1 MSAVPAVSYRLF
13 PWTVYPRPGFFRAQY
28 VDLHPRF
35 RKIIDSL
42 PAVVK
47 NQGLLNKLD
56 AVNGQLKGSLR
67 INVISDA
74 DLSVKQYILD
84 ETVLQDTA
92 GILVPS
98 SLEICVCYIHCAK
111 LDDAFAKHI
120 DEVLRS
126 LINVTG
132 SRSADTAFL
141 AFDFNCPVSD
151 EDIHR
156 VTSYVLQKL
165 GVQAEGHRRPNLNI
179 VFVENEVSLPSAISQ
194 YLESELVQVFHDM
207 YSFVLSLIPKE
218 GHKRCVTTLEGYT
231 RRKGVHSAI
240 LAFMSDVHMQFGDV
254 EGFTD
259 EHIKRILTQL
269 GRLFRCSI
277 FTPYLQNKYGIPSW
291 ICSSVLDSIR
301 FDDRF
306 QTSVTDETCR
316 FIIKTIEN
324 VRREI
329 KEPNDFGLLF
339 GTQTK
344 EKRFSW
350 VSPKL
355 LTDLKG
361 LLKEAE
367 QKMGSVARVVSVVKK
382 LAFEIEGYLEQ
393 AIGNDFRHYAEPPI
407 VPAVI
412 RKEILM
418 LNYVYAVGTV
428 YNDFVVYLNGE
439 GCQSME
445 TEELQ
450 EDQFSTLK
458 GVAEYDIKAL
468 MKKHCTFFPYK
479 IQVVSRPIKTFADNH
494 YFPGSKISKVGSNG
508 WGTLGGFFRNEH
520 GSFAIT
526 CDHVLEC
533 VNEAEMIEIHDVTL
547 GPAVIGL
554 TSRDM
559 SVRAGENIN
568 FSLVDIA
575 AIKMNECDKCTLEFL
590 DADSKLRVA
599 ERFEGNSSNL
609 RRRTAFKHGAKS
621 SLTTGIIVSGDFEM
635 SSTDCTSN
643 YVVLIEDKPGSAERF
658 AMQGDSGSVICVI
671 ELDDHSARQP
681 RMFLVSI
688 LFGGEMQMFAETFD
702 NIEEAEPQVP
712 ELQVPE
718 NTVSVRLNV
727 ALKALWAKNQ
737 HLGFL

>member
-35 RKIIDSL
+35 RKIIDLL

-47 NQGLLNKLD
+47 NQELLNRLD
-56 AVNGQLKGSLR
+56 AVNEQLGESLG

-92 GILVPS
+92 SILVPS

-111 LDDAFAKHI
+111 LDDVFAKHT

-126 LINVTG
+126 LINVTD
-132 SRSADTAFL
+132 RTSADTAFL
-141 AFDFNCPVSD
+141 AFDFNSPVSA
-151 EDIHR
+151 EDNDR
-156 VTSYVLQKL
+156 VTSYVLQNL
-165 GVQAEGHRRPNLNI
+165 GVHAEGHRRPNLNI
-179 VFVENEVSLPSAISQ
+179 VFVENEVSLPSAISE
-194 YLESELVQVFHDM
+194 YLESALVQVFHDM
-207 YSFVLSLIPKE
+207 YTFVLSLIPKE
-218 GHKRCVTTLEGYT
+218 RHKRCVTTLVGYT

-259 EHIKRILTQL
+259 EHIKRILTKL

-291 ICSSVLDSIR
+291 ICSSVLDSIQ
-301 FDDRF
+301 FEDHF
-306 QTSVTDETCR
+306 QSNVTDETSR
-316 FIIKTIEN
+316 FIIKSIEN
-324 VRREI
+324 VRKEI
-329 KEPNDFGLLF
+329 KGPNDFVLLF
-339 GTQTK
+339 GNQTK

-355 LTDLKG
+355 LTDLHD
-361 LLKEAE
+361 LLQFAE
-367 QKMGSVARVVSVVKK
+367 RKIASVTRVVGIVKK

-393 AIGNDFRHYAEPPI
+393 AIGNDFKPYAEPPF
-407 VPAVI
+407 VPGEI
-412 RKEILM
+412 RKELLK
-418 LNYVYAVGTV
+418 LNYVYSVGTV
-428 YNDFVVYLNGE
+428 YNDFVIYLKGDGRE
-439 GCQSME
+439 PME

-450 EDQFSTLK
+450 EDRFSTLK
-458 GVAEYDIKAL
+458 RAAQYDIKAL
-468 MKKHCTFFPYK
+468 MKTHCTFLPYK
-479 IQVVSRPIKTFADNH
+479 LQVVSRPIQTFADNH
-494 YFPGSKISKVGSNG
+494 FFPGSKISKIGSNG
-508 WGTLGGFFRNEH
+508 WGTLGGFFRNKH

-533 VNEAEMIEIHDVTL
+533 GDEAEVGIFEGTSNPV
-547 GPAVIGL
+547 VIGW

-575 AIKMNECDKCTLEFL
+575 AIKMKECDRCTLEFL
-590 DADSKLRVA
+590 DADCKLRVA
-599 ERFEGNSSNL
+599 ERFEGTSSDL

-635 SSTDCTSN
+635 SLADCTSN

-658 AMQGDSGSVICVI
+658 AMKGDSGSVISVI
-671 ELDDHSARQP
+671 GLDDHSARQP
-681 RMFLVSI
+681 RMILVSI

-702 NIEEAEPQVP
+702 DIEEAEPF
-712 ELQVPE
+712 EPE
-718 NTVSVRLNV
+718 NTVSFRLNV
-727 ALKALWAKNQ
+727 ALNALRAKNQ
-737 HLGFL
+737 RLQFPEN